1 MRIAVAIRGLAIGLA
16 TVATAGAV
24 AACTAA
30 QSPPQPSPAT
40 TTPTTATG
48 PPPPEQKPIK
58 VADCPYL
65 STDAVEQRNGQ
76 RVSEVKISATPR
88 GGQPS
93 CFFYRSSGERQL
105 RTRVFHGKL
114 DTARA
119 VVDQAAPIKTSAR
132 ASLPGGWEGG
142 EQPIGSGSVYA
153 VAKPEGRDTGTAVVV
168 FSNQAQSVKGR
179 ELARLVIR
187 NLHL

>member
-1 MRIAVAIRGLAIGLA
+1 MRNGLAIGFVTLA
-16 TVATAGAV
+16 IIGAV
-24 AACTAA
+24 AGCT
-30 QSPPQPSPAT
+30 PQQTPQQQTPAS

-48 PPPPEQKPIK
+48 PPPPEEKPAK

-65 STDAVEQRNGQ
+65 PTDAVEQRNGQ
-76 RVSEVKISATPR
+76 KVSEVKISRTPP
-88 GGQPS
+88 GGAPS

-105 RTRVFHGKL
+105 RTRVFSGNL

-142 EQPIGSGSVYA
+142 EQPAGSGSVYA
-153 VAKPEGRDTGTAVVV
+153 VAKPDGNGQGTAVVV

-179 ELARLVIR
+179 ELAKFVIHK
-187 NLHL
+187 LHL